1 MTLLTA
7 AIYIT
12 MTLVCI
18 MAITLTISE
27 IQSIWLKYK
36 RNKGDK

>member
-7 AIYIT
+7 AIYVT
-12 MTLVCI
+12 MVLVCI

-27 IQSIWLKYK
+27 IQTIWLKYK
-36 RNKGDK
+36 RSKGE